1 MKKLIVAAMLVLG
14 ATSAFAGDSD
24 ALKAVMKAKTYAE
37 AEALVKQ
44 NLGQFANDAEK
55 AKAYNKLVDLG
66 MKVFNEQQTIQ
77 QTNQLMKKNDPV
89 DENVMNEGAYNALM
103 NAIECYKY
111 DQLPN
116 AKGKVAPKFNGNA
129 TRVWGARQQLVNA
142 GQTAA
147 QNNKEADVLKYWG
160 TFLDTDNEPLFASVD
175 QKQKD
180 SEKDY
185 IGQVALFAA
194 RYAYQAKDAAR
205 CEKYCDIAMKS
216 EKEAKDALNLKLYV
230 MKDGL
235 KTHEDSLAYVNKL
248 KDIFAKDETNEVVLD
263 GLKTREDSLNYVNK
277 LKGIFAQDE
286 TNEVVLDG
294 LNSMYSSLKMEKEQA
309 ELLDNAIAKNPNNF
323 VALANKGM
331 MYIQKNDADNA
342 IKCLKQALAAK
353 EDNVVVLTYL
363 GACYNSKAG
372 NLQDPNG
379 RKVVYQEAIKVLDK
393 AKQLDPEKAQA
404 NWGYTRYQAYYGYYG
419 PNAAETKQAEAES
432 K

>member
-1 MKKLIVAAMLVLG
+1 MKKLIVAAMMVLG

-37 AEALVKQ
+37 AEALLKQ
-44 NLGQFANDAEK
+44 NLGQLANDAEK

-66 MKVFNEQQTIQ
+66 MKAYNDQQSII
-77 QTNQLMKKNDPV
+77 QTNQIMKKNDPI
-89 DENVMNEGAYNALM
+89 DENAMNEGAYNALM

-116 AKGKVAPKFNGNA
+116 AKGKVAPKFGSNA
-129 TRVWGARQQLVNA
+129 ARVWAARVQLVNA

-147 QNNKEADVLKYWG
+147 QNNKADEVLKYWG
-160 TFLDTDNEPLFASVD
+160 AFLDTDSEPLFAGID
-175 QKQKD
+175 AKQKD
-180 SEKDY
+180 GEKEY

-235 KTHEDSLAYVNKL
+235 KTHADSLAYV
-248 KDIFAKDETNEVVLD
+248 D
-263 GLKTREDSLNYVNK
+263 K
-277 LKGIFAQDE
+277 LKGLYAQDE
-286 TNEVVLDG
+286 NNEVILDG
-294 LNSMYSSLKMEKEQA
+294 LNSMYSSMKMEKEQEA
-309 ELLDNAIAKNPNNF
+309 LLNAAIAKNPSNF
-323 VALANKGM
+323 VALANLGM

-342 IKCLKQALAAK
+342 IKNLKLALAAK
-353 EDNVVVLTYL
+353 PDNVTVLTYL

-372 NLQDPNG
+372 ALQDPNG
-379 RKVVYQEAIKVLDK
+379 RKVVYKEAVKVLDK
-393 AKQLDPEKAQA
+393 AKELDPEKAQA
-404 NWGYTRYQAYYGYYG
+404 NWGYTRYQAYYGFYG
-419 PNAAETKQAEAES
+419 PTAAETKKAEEES

>member
-1 MKKLIVAAMLVLG
+1 MKKLIVAAMMVLG

-37 AEALVKQ
+37 AEALLKQ
-44 NLGQFANDAEK
+44 NLGQLANDAEK

-66 MKVFNEQQTIQ
+66 MKAYNDQQSIM
-77 QTNQLMKKNDPV
+77 QTNQIMKKNDPI
-89 DENVMNEGAYNALM
+89 DENAMNEGAYNALM

-116 AKGKVAPKFNGNA
+116 AKGKVAPKFGSNA
-129 TRVWGARQQLVNA
+129 ARVWAARVQLVNA

-147 QNNKEADVLKYWG
+147 QNNKADEVLKYWG
-160 TFLDTDNEPLFASVD
+160 AFLDTDSEPLFAGID
-175 QKQKD
+175 AKQKD
-180 SEKDY
+180 GEKEY

-235 KTHEDSLAYVNKL
+235 KTHADSLAYV
-248 KDIFAKDETNEVVLD
+248 D
-263 GLKTREDSLNYVNK
+263 K
-277 LKGIFAQDE
+277 LKGLYAQDE
-286 TNEVVLDG
+286 NNEVILDG
-294 LNSMYSSLKMEKEQA
+294 LNSMYSSMKMEKEQEA
-309 ELLDNAIAKNPNNF
+309 LLNAAIAKNPSNF
-323 VALANKGM
+323 VALANLGM
-331 MYIQKNDADNA
+331 MYILKNDADNA
-342 IKCLKQALAAK
+342 IKNLKLALAAK
-353 EDNVVVLTYL
+353 PDNVTVLTYL

-372 NLQDPNG
+372 ALQDPNG
-379 RKVVYQEAIKVLDK
+379 RKVVYKEAVKVLDK
-393 AKQLDPEKAQA
+393 AKELDPEKAQA

-419 PNAAETKQAEAES
+419 PTAAETKKAEEES

>member
-14 ATSAFAGDSD
+14 ATSAFAGDSE

-147 QNNKEADVLKYWG
+147 QNNKADEVLKYWG
-160 TFLDTDNEPLFASVD
+160 AFLDTDSEPLFASVD
-175 QKQKD
+175 AKQKEA
-180 SEKDY
+180 EKEY

-205 CEKYCDIAMKS
+205 CEKYCDIAMTS

-235 KTHEDSLAYVNKL
+235 KTK
-248 KDIFAKDETNEVVLD
+248 
-263 GLKTREDSLNYVNK
+263 EDSLNYVNK
-277 LKGIFAQDE
+277 LKDLYAKDPS
-286 TNEVVLDG
+286 NDVMLDG
-294 LNSMYSSLKMEKEQA
+294 LNSMYSALKMEKEQT
-309 ELLDNAIAKNPNNF
+309 ELLDAAIAKDPKNF

-331 MYIQKNDADNA
+331 MYIQKNDANNA
-342 IKCLKQALAAK
+342 IKCLKQALEAK
-353 EDNVVVLTYL
+353 PDNVVVMTYL

-372 NLQDPNG
+372 EIQAVQG
-379 RKVVYQEAIKVLDK
+379 RKVVYQEAIKILDK
-393 AKQLDPEKAQA
+393 AKELDPEKAQA

-419 PNAAETKQAEAES
+419 PNAPETKKAEEES

>member
-66 MKVFNEQQTIQ
+66 MKDFNDQQSIQ

-89 DENVMNEGAYNALM
+89 DENAMNEGAYNALM

-147 QNNKEADVLKYWG
+147 QNNKADEVLKYWG
-160 TFLDTDNEPLFASVD
+160 AFLDTDSEPLFASVD
-175 QKQKD
+175 AKQKEA
-180 SEKDY
+180 EKEY

-205 CEKYCDIAMKS
+205 CEKYCDIAMTS

-235 KTHEDSLAYVNKL
+235 KTK
-248 KDIFAKDETNEVVLD
+248 
-263 GLKTREDSLNYVNK
+263 EDSLNYVNK
-277 LKGIFAQDE
+277 LKDLYAKDPS
-286 TNEVVLDG
+286 NEVMLDG
-294 LNSMYSSLKMEKEQA
+294 LNSMYSALKMEKEQT
-309 ELLDNAIAKNPNNF
+309 ELLDAAIAKDPKNF

-331 MYIQKNDADNA
+331 MYIQKNDANNA
-342 IKCLKQALAAK
+342 IKCLKQALEAK
-353 EDNVVVLTYL
+353 PDNVVVMTYL

-372 NLQDPNG
+372 EIQAVQG
-379 RKVVYQEAIKVLDK
+379 RKVVYQEAIKILDK
-393 AKQLDPEKAQA
+393 AKELDPEKAQA

-419 PNAAETKQAEAES
+419 PNAPETKKAEEES

>member
-1 MKKLIVAAMLVLG
+1 MKKLIVAAMMVLG

-37 AEALVKQ
+37 AEALLKQ
-44 NLGQFANDAEK
+44 NLGQLANDAEK

-66 MKVFNEQQTIQ
+66 MKAYNDQQSIM
-77 QTNQLMKKNDPV
+77 QTNQIMKKNDPI
-89 DENVMNEGAYNALM
+89 DENAMNEGAYNALM

-116 AKGKVAPKFNGNA
+116 AKGKVAPKFGSNA
-129 TRVWGARQQLVNA
+129 ARVWAARVQLVNA

-147 QNNKEADVLKYWG
+147 QNNKADEVLKYWG
-160 TFLDTDNEPLFASVD
+160 AFLDTDSEPLFAGID
-175 QKQKD
+175 AKQKD
-180 SEKDY
+180 GEKEY

-235 KTHEDSLAYVNKL
+235 KTHADSLAYV
-248 KDIFAKDETNEVVLD
+248 D
-263 GLKTREDSLNYVNK
+263 K
-277 LKGIFAQDE
+277 LKGLYAQDE
-286 TNEVVLDG
+286 NNEVILDG
-294 LNSMYSSLKMEKEQA
+294 LNSMYSSMKMEKEQEA
-309 ELLDNAIAKNPNNF
+309 LLNAAIAKNPSNF
-323 VALANKGM
+323 VALANLGM
-331 MYIQKNDADNA
+331 MYIQKNDAENA
-342 IKCLKQALAAK
+342 IKNLKQALAAK
-353 EDNVVVLTYL
+353 PDNVTVMTYL

-372 NLQDPNG
+372 ALQDPNG
-379 RKVVYQEAIKVLDK
+379 RKVVYKEAIKVLDK
-393 AKQLDPEKAQA
+393 AKELDPEKAQA

-419 PNAAETKQAEAES
+419 PTAAETKKAEEES

>member
-1 MKKLIVAAMLVLG
+1 MKKLIVAAMMVLG

-37 AEALVKQ
+37 AEALLKQ
-44 NLGQFANDAEK
+44 NLGQLANDAEK

-66 MKVFNEQQTIQ
+66 MKAYNDQQSIM
-77 QTNQLMKKNDPV
+77 QTNQIMKKNDPI
-89 DENVMNEGAYNALM
+89 DENAMNEGAYNALM

-116 AKGKVAPKFNGNA
+116 AKGKVAPKFGSNA
-129 TRVWGARQQLVNA
+129 ARVWAARVQLVNA

-147 QNNKEADVLKYWG
+147 QNNKADEVLKYWG
-160 TFLDTDNEPLFASVD
+160 AFLDTDSEPLFASID
-175 QKQKD
+175 AKQKD
-180 SEKDY
+180 GEKEY

-194 RYAYQAKDAAR
+194 RYAYQAKDVAR

-235 KTHEDSLAYVNKL
+235 KTHADSLAYV
-248 KDIFAKDETNEVVLD
+248 D
-263 GLKTREDSLNYVNK
+263 K
-277 LKGIFAQDE
+277 LKGLYAQDE
-286 TNEVVLDG
+286 NNDVILDG
-294 LNSMYSSLKMEKEQA
+294 LNSMYSSMKMEKEQEA
-309 ELLDNAIAKNPNNF
+309 LLNAAIAKNPSNF
-323 VALANKGM
+323 VALANLGM

-342 IKCLKQALAAK
+342 IKNLKQALAAK
-353 EDNVVVLTYL
+353 PDNVTVMTYL

-372 NLQDPNG
+372 ALQDPNG
-379 RKVVYQEAIKVLDK
+379 RKVVYKEAIKVLDK
-393 AKQLDPEKAQA
+393 AKELDPEKAQA
-404 NWGYTRYQAYYGYYG
+404 NWGYTRYQAYYGFYG
-419 PNAAETKQAEAES
+419 PTAAETKKAEEES

>member
-66 MKVFNEQQTIQ
+66 MKDFNDQQSIQ

-147 QNNKEADVLKYWG
+147 QNNKADEVLKYWG
-160 TFLDTDNEPLFASVD
+160 AFLDTDAEPLFAAVD
-175 QKQKD
+175 AKQKEA
-180 SEKDY
+180 EKEY

-205 CEKYCDIAMKS
+205 CEKYCDIAMTS

-235 KTHEDSLAYVNKL
+235 KTK
-248 KDIFAKDETNEVVLD
+248 
-263 GLKTREDSLNYVNK
+263 EDSLNYVNK
-277 LKGIFAQDE
+277 LKDLYAKDPS
-286 TNEVVLDG
+286 NEVMLDG
-294 LNSMYSSLKMEKEQA
+294 LNSMYSSLKMEKEQT
-309 ELLDNAIAKNPNNF
+309 ELLDAAIAKDPKNF

-342 IKCLKQALAAK
+342 IKCLKQALDAK
-353 EDNVVVLTYL
+353 PDNVVVMTYL
-363 GACYNSKAG
+363 GACYNSKASDI
-372 NLQDPNG
+372 QAVQG

-393 AKQLDPEKAQA
+393 AKEIDPNKAQA

-419 PNAAETKQAEAES
+419 PNAPETKKAEEES

>member
-37 AEALVKQ
+37 AEALLKQ
-44 NLGQFANDAEK
+44 NLGQLANDAEK
-55 AKAYNKLVDLG
+55 AKAYNKLVDLS
-66 MKVFNEQQTIQ
+66 MKAYNDQQSIM
-77 QTNQLMKKNDPV
+77 QTNQIMKKNDPI
-89 DENVMNEGAYNALM
+89 DENAMNEGAYNALM

-116 AKGKVAPKFNGNA
+116 AKGKVAPKFGSNA
-129 TRVWGARQQLVNA
+129 SRVWAARVQLVNA

-147 QNNKEADVLKYWG
+147 QNNKADEVLKYWG
-160 TFLDTDNEPLFASVD
+160 AFLDTDSEPLFASVD
-175 QKQKD
+175 AKQKD
-180 SEKDY
+180 GEKEY

-235 KTHEDSLAYVNKL
+235 KTHADSLAYV
-248 KDIFAKDETNEVVLD
+248 D
-263 GLKTREDSLNYVNK
+263 K
-277 LKGIFAQDE
+277 LKGLYAQDE
-286 TNEVVLDG
+286 NNDVILDG
-294 LNSMYSSLKMEKEQA
+294 LNSMYSSMKMEKEQEA
-309 ELLDNAIAKNPNNF
+309 LLNAAIAKNPNNF
-323 VALANKGM
+323 VALANLGM

-342 IKCLKQALAAK
+342 IKNLKLALAAK
-353 EDNVVVLTYL
+353 PDNVTVLTYL

-372 NLQDPNG
+372 ALQDPNG
-379 RKVVYQEAIKVLDK
+379 RKVVYKEAVKVLDK
-393 AKQLDPEKAQA
+393 AKELDPEKAQA
-404 NWGYTRYQAYYGYYG
+404 NWGYTRYQAYYGFYG
-419 PNAAETKQAEAES
+419 PTAAETKKAEEES

>member
-1 MKKLIVAAMLVLG
+1 MKKLIVAAMMVLG

-37 AEALVKQ
+37 AETLLKQ
-44 NLGQFANDAEK
+44 NLGQLANDAEK
-55 AKAYNKLVDLG
+55 AKAYNKLVDLS
-66 MKVFNEQQTIQ
+66 MKAYNDQQSIM
-77 QTNQLMKKNDPV
+77 QTNQIMKKNDPI
-89 DENVMNEGAYNALM
+89 DENAMNEGAYNALM

-116 AKGKVAPKFNGNA
+116 AKGKVAPKFGSNA
-129 TRVWGARQQLVNA
+129 ARVWAARVQLVNA

-147 QNNKEADVLKYWG
+147 QNNKADEVLKYWG
-160 TFLDTDNEPLFASVD
+160 AFLDTDSEPLFASVD
-175 QKQKD
+175 AKQKD
-180 SEKDY
+180 GEKEY

-235 KTHEDSLAYVNKL
+235 KTHADSLAYV
-248 KDIFAKDETNEVVLD
+248 D
-263 GLKTREDSLNYVNK
+263 K
-277 LKGIFAQDE
+277 LKGLYAQDE
-286 TNEVVLDG
+286 SNDVILDG
-294 LNSMYSSLKMEKEQA
+294 LNSMYSSMKMEKEQEA
-309 ELLDNAIAKNPNNF
+309 LLNAAIAKNPSNF
-323 VALANKGM
+323 VALANLGM

-342 IKCLKQALAAK
+342 IKNLKLALAAK
-353 EDNVVVLTYL
+353 PDNVTVLTYL

-372 NLQDPNG
+372 ALQDPNG
-379 RKVVYQEAIKVLDK
+379 RKVVYKEAVKVLDK
-393 AKQLDPEKAQA
+393 AKELDPEKAQA
-404 NWGYTRYQAYYGYYG
+404 NWGYTRYQAYYGFYG
-419 PNAAETKQAEAES
+419 PTAAETKKAEEES

>member
-1 MKKLIVAAMLVLG
+1 MKKLIVAAMMVLG

-37 AEALVKQ
+37 AEALLKQ
-44 NLGQFANDAEK
+44 NLGQLANDAEK

-66 MKVFNEQQTIQ
+66 MKAYNDQQSIM
-77 QTNQLMKKNDPV
+77 QTNQIMKKNDPI
-89 DENVMNEGAYNALM
+89 DENAMNEGAYNALM

-116 AKGKVAPKFNGNA
+116 AKGKVAPKFGSNA
-129 TRVWGARQQLVNA
+129 ARVWAARVQLVNA

-147 QNNKEADVLKYWG
+147 QNNKADEVLKYWG
-160 TFLDTDNEPLFASVD
+160 AFLDTDSEPLFAGID
-175 QKQKD
+175 AKQKD
-180 SEKDY
+180 GEKEY

-235 KTHEDSLAYVNKL
+235 KTHADSLAYV
-248 KDIFAKDETNEVVLD
+248 D
-263 GLKTREDSLNYVNK
+263 K
-277 LKGIFAQDE
+277 LKGLYAQDE
-286 TNEVVLDG
+286 NNEVILDG
-294 LNSMYSSLKMEKEQA
+294 LNSMYSSLKMEKEQEA
-309 ELLDNAIAKNPNNF
+309 LLNAAIAKNPSNF
-323 VALANKGM
+323 VALANLGM
-331 MYIQKNDADNA
+331 MYIQKNDAENA
-342 IKCLKQALAAK
+342 IKNLKQALAAK
-353 EDNVVVLTYL
+353 PDNVTVLTYL

-372 NLQDPNG
+372 ALQDPNG
-379 RKVVYQEAIKVLDK
+379 RKVVYKEAIKVLDK
-393 AKQLDPEKAQA
+393 AKELDPEKAQA
-404 NWGYTRYQAYYGYYG
+404 NWGYTRYQAYYGFYG
-419 PNAAETKQAEAES
+419 PTAAETKKAEEES

>member
-37 AEALVKQ
+37 AEALLKQ

-66 MKVFNEQQTIQ
+66 MKDFNDQQSIQ

-147 QNNKEADVLKYWG
+147 QNNKADEVLKYWG
-160 TFLDTDNEPLFASVD
+160 AFLDTDSEPLFAAVD
-175 QKQKD
+175 AKQKEA
-180 SEKDY
+180 EKEY

-205 CEKYCDIAMKS
+205 CEKYCDIAMTS

-235 KTHEDSLAYVNKL
+235 KTK
-248 KDIFAKDETNEVVLD
+248 
-263 GLKTREDSLNYVNK
+263 EDSLNYVNK
-277 LKGIFAQDE
+277 LKDLYAKDPS
-286 TNEVVLDG
+286 NEVMLDG
-294 LNSMYSSLKMEKEQA
+294 LNSMYSALKMEKEQT
-309 ELLDNAIAKNPNNF
+309 ELLDAAIAKDPKNF

-331 MYIQKNDADNA
+331 MYIQKNDANNA
-342 IKCLKQALAAK
+342 IKCLKQALEAK
-353 EDNVVVLTYL
+353 PDNVVVMTYL

-372 NLQDPNG
+372 EIQAVQG
-379 RKVVYQEAIKVLDK
+379 RKVVYQEAIKILDK
-393 AKQLDPEKAQA
+393 AKELDPEKAQA

-419 PNAAETKQAEAES
+419 PNAPETKKAEEES

>member
-147 QNNKEADVLKYWG
+147 QNNKADEVLKYWG
-160 TFLDTDNEPLFASVD
+160 AFLDTDSEPLFASVD
-175 QKQKD
+175 AKQKEA
-180 SEKDY
+180 EKEY

-205 CEKYCDIAMKS
+205 CEKYCDIAMTS

-235 KTHEDSLAYVNKL
+235 KTK
-248 KDIFAKDETNEVVLD
+248 
-263 GLKTREDSLNYVNK
+263 EDSLNYVNK
-277 LKGIFAQDE
+277 LKDLYAKDPS
-286 TNEVVLDG
+286 NDVMLDG
-294 LNSMYSSLKMEKEQA
+294 LNSMYSALKMEKEQT
-309 ELLDNAIAKNPNNF
+309 ELLDA
-323 VALANKGM
+323 
-331 MYIQKNDADNA
+331 
-342 IKCLKQALAAK
+342 
-353 EDNVVVLTYL
+353 
-363 GACYNSKAG
+363 
-372 NLQDPNG
+372 
-379 RKVVYQEAIKVLDK
+379 
-393 AKQLDPEKAQA
+393 
-404 NWGYTRYQAYYGYYG
+404 GYYG
-419 PNAAETKQAEAES
+419 PNAPETKKAEEES

>member
-1 MKKLIVAAMLVLG
+1 MKKLIVAAMMVLG

-37 AEALVKQ
+37 AEALLKQ
-44 NLGQFANDAEK
+44 NLGQLANDAEK

-66 MKVFNEQQTIQ
+66 MKAYNDQQSIM
-77 QTNQLMKKNDPV
+77 QTNQIMKKNDPI
-89 DENVMNEGAYNALM
+89 DENAMNEGAYNALM

-116 AKGKVAPKFNGNA
+116 AKGKVAPKFGSNA
-129 TRVWGARQQLVNA
+129 ARVWAARVQLVNA

-147 QNNKEADVLKYWG
+147 QNNKADEVLKYWG
-160 TFLDTDNEPLFASVD
+160 AFLDTDSEPLFASID
-175 QKQKD
+175 AKQKD
-180 SEKDY
+180 GEKEY

-235 KTHEDSLAYVNKL
+235 KTHADSLAYV
-248 KDIFAKDETNEVVLD
+248 D
-263 GLKTREDSLNYVNK
+263 K
-277 LKGIFAQDE
+277 LKGLYAQDE
-286 TNEVVLDG
+286 NNEVILDG
-294 LNSMYSSLKMEKEQA
+294 LNSMYSSMKMEKEQEA
-309 ELLDNAIAKNPNNF
+309 LLNAAIAKNPSNF
-323 VALANKGM
+323 VALANLGM

-342 IKCLKQALAAK
+342 IKNLKLALAAK
-353 EDNVVVLTYL
+353 PDNVTVLTYL

-372 NLQDPNG
+372 ALQDPNG
-379 RKVVYQEAIKVLDK
+379 RKVVYKEAVKVLDK
-393 AKQLDPEKAQA
+393 AKELDPEKAQA

-419 PNAAETKQAEAES
+419 PTAPETKKAEEES

>member
-1 MKKLIVAAMLVLG
+1 MKKLIVAAMMVLG
-14 ATSAFAGDSD
+14 TTSAFAGDSD

-147 QNNKEADVLKYWG
+147 QNNKADEVLKYWG
-160 TFLDTDNEPLFASVD
+160 AFLDTDSEPLFASVD
-175 QKQKD
+175 AKQKEA
-180 SEKDY
+180 EKEY

-205 CEKYCDIAMKS
+205 CEKYCDIAMTS

-235 KTHEDSLAYVNKL
+235 KTK
-248 KDIFAKDETNEVVLD
+248 
-263 GLKTREDSLNYVNK
+263 EDSLNYVNK
-277 LKGIFAQDE
+277 LKDLYAKDPS
-286 TNEVVLDG
+286 NEVMLDG
-294 LNSMYSSLKMEKEQA
+294 LNSMYSALKMEKEQT
-309 ELLDNAIAKNPNNF
+309 ELLDAAIAKDPKNF

-331 MYIQKNDADNA
+331 MYIQKNDANNA
-342 IKCLKQALAAK
+342 IKCLKQALEAK
-353 EDNVVVLTYL
+353 PDNVVVMTYL

-372 NLQDPNG
+372 EIQAVQG
-379 RKVVYQEAIKVLDK
+379 RKVVYQEAIKILDK
-393 AKQLDPEKAQA
+393 AKELDPEKAQA

-419 PNAAETKQAEAES
+419 PNAPETKKAEEES

>member
-1 MKKLIVAAMLVLG
+1 MKKLIVAAMMVLG

-37 AEALVKQ
+37 AEALLKQ
-44 NLGQFANDAEK
+44 NLGQLANDAEK

-66 MKVFNEQQTIQ
+66 MKAYNDQQSIM
-77 QTNQLMKKNDPV
+77 QTNQIMKKNDPI
-89 DENVMNEGAYNALM
+89 DENAMNEGAYNALM

-116 AKGKVAPKFNGNA
+116 AKGKVAPKFGSNA
-129 TRVWGARQQLVNA
+129 ARVWAARVQLVNA

-147 QNNKEADVLKYWG
+147 QNNKADEVLKYWG
-160 TFLDTDNEPLFASVD
+160 AFLDTDSEPLFASID
-175 QKQKD
+175 AKQKD
-180 SEKDY
+180 GEKEY

-194 RYAYQAKDAAR
+194 RYAYQAKNAAR

-235 KTHEDSLAYVNKL
+235 KTHADSLAYV
-248 KDIFAKDETNEVVLD
+248 D
-263 GLKTREDSLNYVNK
+263 K
-277 LKGIFAQDE
+277 LKGLYAQDE
-286 TNEVVLDG
+286 NNEVILDG
-294 LNSMYSSLKMEKEQA
+294 LNSMYSSMKMEKEQEA
-309 ELLDNAIAKNPNNF
+309 LLNAAIAKNPSNF
-323 VALANKGM
+323 VALANLGM

-342 IKCLKQALAAK
+342 IKNLKLALAAK
-353 EDNVVVLTYL
+353 PDNVTVLTYL

-372 NLQDPNG
+372 ALQDPNG
-379 RKVVYQEAIKVLDK
+379 RKVVYKEAIKVLDK
-393 AKQLDPEKAQA
+393 AKELDPEKAQA

-419 PNAAETKQAEAES
+419 PTAAETKKAEEES

>member
-66 MKVFNEQQTIQ
+66 MKVFNEQ

-147 QNNKEADVLKYWG
+147 QNNKADEVLKYWG
-160 TFLDTDNEPLFASVD
+160 AFLDTDSEPLFASVD
-175 QKQKD
+175 AKQKEA
-180 SEKDY
+180 EKEY

-205 CEKYCDIAMKS
+205 CEKYCDIAMTS

-235 KTHEDSLAYVNKL
+235 KTK
-248 KDIFAKDETNEVVLD
+248 
-263 GLKTREDSLNYVNK
+263 EDSLNYVNK
-277 LKGIFAQDE
+277 LKDLYAKDPS
-286 TNEVVLDG
+286 NDVMLDG
-294 LNSMYSSLKMEKEQA
+294 LNSMYSALKMEKEQT
-309 ELLDNAIAKNPNNF
+309 ELLDAAIAKDPKNF

-331 MYIQKNDADNA
+331 MYIQKNDANNA
-342 IKCLKQALAAK
+342 IKCLKQALEAK
-353 EDNVVVLTYL
+353 PDNVVVMTYL

-372 NLQDPNG
+372 EIQAVQG
-379 RKVVYQEAIKVLDK
+379 RKVVYQEAIKILDK
-393 AKQLDPEKAQA
+393 AKELDPEKAQA

-419 PNAAETKQAEAES
+419 PNAPETKKAEEES

>member
-1 MKKLIVAAMLVLG
+1 MKKLIVAAMMVLG

-37 AEALVKQ
+37 AEALLKQ
-44 NLGQFANDAEK
+44 NLGQLANDAEK

-66 MKVFNEQQTIQ
+66 MKAYNDQQSIM
-77 QTNQLMKKNDPV
+77 QTNQIMKKNDPI
-89 DENVMNEGAYNALM
+89 DENAMNEGAYNALM

-116 AKGKVAPKFNGNA
+116 AKGKVAPKFGSNA
-129 TRVWGARQQLVNA
+129 ARVWAARVQLVNA

-147 QNNKEADVLKYWG
+147 QNNKTDEVLKYWG
-160 TFLDTDNEPLFASVD
+160 AFLDTDSEPLFAGID
-175 QKQKD
+175 AKQKD
-180 SEKDY
+180 GEKEY

-235 KTHEDSLAYVNKL
+235 KTHADSLAYV
-248 KDIFAKDETNEVVLD
+248 D
-263 GLKTREDSLNYVNK
+263 K
-277 LKGIFAQDE
+277 LKGLYAQDE
-286 TNEVVLDG
+286 NNEVILDG
-294 LNSMYSSLKMEKEQA
+294 LNSMYSSMKMEKEQEA
-309 ELLDNAIAKNPNNF
+309 LLNAAIAKNPSNF
-323 VALANKGM
+323 VALANLGM

-342 IKCLKQALAAK
+342 IKNLKLALAAK
-353 EDNVVVLTYL
+353 PDNVTVLTYL

-372 NLQDPNG
+372 ALQDPNG
-379 RKVVYQEAIKVLDK
+379 RKVVYKEAVKVLDK
-393 AKQLDPEKAQA
+393 AKELDPEKAQA

-419 PNAAETKQAEAES
+419 PTAAETKKAEEES

>member
-1 MKKLIVAAMLVLG
+1 MMVLG

-37 AEALVKQ
+37 AEALLKQ
-44 NLGQFANDAEK
+44 NLGQLANDAEK

-66 MKVFNEQQTIQ
+66 MKAYNDQQSIM
-77 QTNQLMKKNDPV
+77 QTNQIMKKNDPI
-89 DENVMNEGAYNALM
+89 DENAMNEGAYNALM

-116 AKGKVAPKFNGNA
+116 AKGKVAPKFGSNA
-129 TRVWGARQQLVNA
+129 ARVWAARVQLVNA

-147 QNNKEADVLKYWG
+147 QNNKADEVLKYWG
-160 TFLDTDNEPLFASVD
+160 AFLDTDSEPLFAGID
-175 QKQKD
+175 AKQKD
-180 SEKDY
+180 GEKEY

-235 KTHEDSLAYVNKL
+235 KTHADSLAYV
-248 KDIFAKDETNEVVLD
+248 D
-263 GLKTREDSLNYVNK
+263 K
-277 LKGIFAQDE
+277 LKGLYAQDE
-286 TNEVVLDG
+286 NNEVILDG
-294 LNSMYSSLKMEKEQA
+294 LNSMYSSMKMEKEQEA
-309 ELLDNAIAKNPNNF
+309 LLNAAIAKNPSNF
-323 VALANKGM
+323 VALANLGM

-342 IKCLKQALAAK
+342 IKNLKLALAAK
-353 EDNVVVLTYL
+353 PDNVTVLTYL

-372 NLQDPNG
+372 ALQDPNG
-379 RKVVYQEAIKVLDK
+379 RKVVYKEAVKVLDK
-393 AKQLDPEKAQA
+393 AKELDPEKAQA

-419 PNAAETKQAEAES
+419 PTAAETKKAEEES

>member
-147 QNNKEADVLKYWG
+147 QNNKADEVLKYWG
-160 TFLDTDNEPLFASVD
+160 AFLDTDSEPLFASVD
-175 QKQKD
+175 AKQKEA
-180 SEKDY
+180 EKEY

-205 CEKYCDIAMKS
+205 CEKYCDIAMTS

-235 KTHEDSLAYVNKL
+235 KTK
-248 KDIFAKDETNEVVLD
+248 
-263 GLKTREDSLNYVNK
+263 EDSLNYVNK
-277 LKGIFAQDE
+277 LKDLYAKDPS
-286 TNEVVLDG
+286 NDVMLYG
-294 LNSMYSSLKMEKEQA
+294 LNSMYSALKMEKEQT
-309 ELLDNAIAKNPNNF
+309 ELLDAAIAKDPKNF

-331 MYIQKNDADNA
+331 MYIQKNDANNA
-342 IKCLKQALAAK
+342 IKCLKQALEAK
-353 EDNVVVLTYL
+353 PDNVVVMTYL

-372 NLQDPNG
+372 EIQAVQG
-379 RKVVYQEAIKVLDK
+379 RKVVYQEAIKILDK
-393 AKQLDPEKAQA
+393 AKELDPEKAQA

-419 PNAAETKQAEAES
+419 PNAPETKKAEEES

>member
-37 AEALVKQ
+37 AEALLKQ

-66 MKVFNEQQTIQ
+66 MKDFNDQQSIQ
-77 QTNQLMKKNDPV
+77 QTNQLMNKNEPV
-89 DENVMNEGAYNALM
+89 DENAMNEGAYNALM

-147 QNNKEADVLKYWG
+147 QNNKADEVLKYWG
-160 TFLDTDNEPLFASVD
+160 AFLDTDSEPLFAAVD
-175 QKQKD
+175 AKQKEA
-180 SEKDY
+180 EKEY

-205 CEKYCDIAMKS
+205 CEKYCDIAMTS

-235 KTHEDSLAYVNKL
+235 KTK
-248 KDIFAKDETNEVVLD
+248 
-263 GLKTREDSLNYVNK
+263 EDSLNYVNK
-277 LKGIFAQDE
+277 LKDLYAKDPS
-286 TNEVVLDG
+286 NEVMLDG
-294 LNSMYSSLKMEKEQA
+294 LNSMYSALKMEKEQT
-309 ELLDNAIAKNPNNF
+309 ELLDAAIAKDPKNF

-331 MYIQKNDADNA
+331 MYIQKNDANNA
-342 IKCLKQALAAK
+342 IKCLKQALEAK
-353 EDNVVVLTYL
+353 PDNVVVMTYL

-372 NLQDPNG
+372 EIQAVQG
-379 RKVVYQEAIKVLDK
+379 RKVVYQEAIKILDK
-393 AKQLDPEKAQA
+393 AKELDPEKAQA

-419 PNAAETKQAEAES
+419 PNAPETKKAEEES

>member
-1 MKKLIVAAMLVLG
+1 MKKLIVAAMMVLG

-37 AEALVKQ
+37 AEALLKQ
-44 NLGQFANDAEK
+44 NLGQLANDAEK

-66 MKVFNEQQTIQ
+66 MKAYNDQQSIM
-77 QTNQLMKKNDPV
+77 QTNQIMKKNDPI
-89 DENVMNEGAYNALM
+89 DENAMNEGAYNALM

-116 AKGKVAPKFNGNA
+116 AKGKVAPKFGSNA
-129 TRVWGARQQLVNA
+129 ARVWAARVQLVNA

-147 QNNKEADVLKYWG
+147 QNNKADEVLKYWG
-160 TFLDTDNEPLFASVD
+160 AFLDTDSEPLFASID
-175 QKQKD
+175 AKQKD
-180 SEKDY
+180 GEKEY

-235 KTHEDSLAYVNKL
+235 KTHADSLAYV
-248 KDIFAKDETNEVVLD
+248 D
-263 GLKTREDSLNYVNK
+263 K
-277 LKGIFAQDE
+277 LKGLYAQDE
-286 TNEVVLDG
+286 NNDVILDG
-294 LNSMYSSLKMEKEQA
+294 LNSMYSSMKMEKEQEA
-309 ELLDNAIAKNPNNF
+309 LLNAAIAKNPSNF
-323 VALANKGM
+323 VALANLGM

-342 IKCLKQALAAK
+342 IKNLKLALAAK
-353 EDNVVVLTYL
+353 PDNVTVLTYL

-372 NLQDPNG
+372 ALQDPNG
-379 RKVVYQEAIKVLDK
+379 RKVVYKEAVKVLDK
-393 AKQLDPEKAQA
+393 AKELDPEKAQA

-419 PNAAETKQAEAES
+419 PTAAETKKAEEES

>member
-37 AEALVKQ
+37 AEALLKQ
-44 NLGQFANDAEK
+44 NLGQLANDAEK

-66 MKVFNEQQTIQ
+66 MKAYNDQQSIM
-77 QTNQLMKKNDPV
+77 QTNQIMKKNDPI
-89 DENVMNEGAYNALM
+89 DENAMNEGAYNALM

-116 AKGKVAPKFNGNA
+116 AKGKVAPKFGSNA
-129 TRVWGARQQLVNA
+129 ARVWAARVQLVNA

-147 QNNKEADVLKYWG
+147 QNNKADEVLKYWG
-160 TFLDTDNEPLFASVD
+160 AFLDTDSEPLFAGID
-175 QKQKD
+175 AKQKD
-180 SEKDY
+180 GEKEY

-235 KTHEDSLAYVNKL
+235 KTHADSLAYV
-248 KDIFAKDETNEVVLD
+248 D
-263 GLKTREDSLNYVNK
+263 K
-277 LKGIFAQDE
+277 LKGLYAQDE
-286 TNEVVLDG
+286 NNEVILDG
-294 LNSMYSSLKMEKEQA
+294 LNSMYSSMKMEKEQEA
-309 ELLDNAIAKNPNNF
+309 LLNAAIAKNPSNF
-323 VALANKGM
+323 VALANLGM
-331 MYIQKNDADNA
+331 MYIRKNDADNA
-342 IKCLKQALAAK
+342 IKNLKLALAAK
-353 EDNVVVLTYL
+353 PDNVTVLTYL

-372 NLQDPNG
+372 ALQDPNG
-379 RKVVYQEAIKVLDK
+379 RKVVYKEAIKVLDK
-393 AKQLDPEKAQA
+393 AKELDPEKAQA

-419 PNAAETKQAEAES
+419 PTAAETKKAEEES

>member
-1 MKKLIVAAMLVLG
+1 MKKLIVAAMVALG

-37 AEALVKQ
+37 AEALLKQ
-44 NLGQFANDAEK
+44 NLGQLANDAEK

-66 MKVFNEQQTIQ
+66 MKAYNDQQSIM
-77 QTNQLMKKNDPV
+77 QTNQIMKKNDPI
-89 DENVMNEGAYNALM
+89 DENAMNEGAYNALM

-116 AKGKVAPKFNGNA
+116 AKGKVAPKFGSNA
-129 TRVWGARQQLVNA
+129 ARVWAARVQLVNA

-147 QNNKEADVLKYWG
+147 QNNKADEVLKYWG
-160 TFLDTDNEPLFASVD
+160 AFLDTDSEPLFAGID
-175 QKQKD
+175 AKQKD
-180 SEKDY
+180 GEKEY

-235 KTHEDSLAYVNKL
+235 KTHADSLAYV
-248 KDIFAKDETNEVVLD
+248 D
-263 GLKTREDSLNYVNK
+263 K
-277 LKGIFAQDE
+277 LKGLYAQDE
-286 TNEVVLDG
+286 NNEVILDG
-294 LNSMYSSLKMEKEQA
+294 LNSMYSSMKMEKEQEA
-309 ELLDNAIAKNPNNF
+309 LLNAAIAKNPSNF
-323 VALANKGM
+323 VALANLGM

-342 IKCLKQALAAK
+342 IKNLKLALAAK
-353 EDNVVVLTYL
+353 PDNVTVLTYL

-372 NLQDPNG
+372 ALQDPNG
-379 RKVVYQEAIKVLDK
+379 RKVVYKEAVKVLDK
-393 AKQLDPEKAQA
+393 AKELDPEKAQA

-419 PNAAETKQAEAES
+419 PTAAETKKAEEES

>member
-37 AEALVKQ
+37 AEALLKQ
-44 NLGQFANDAEK
+44 NLGQLANDAEK
-55 AKAYNKLVDLG
+55 AKAYNKLVDLS
-66 MKVFNEQQTIQ
+66 MKAYNDQQSIM
-77 QTNQLMKKNDPV
+77 QTNQIMKKNDPI
-89 DENVMNEGAYNALM
+89 DENAMNEGAYNALM

-116 AKGKVAPKFNGNA
+116 AKGKVAPKFGSNA
-129 TRVWGARQQLVNA
+129 SRVWAARVQLVNA

-147 QNNKEADVLKYWG
+147 QNNKADEVLKYWG
-160 TFLDTDNEPLFASVD
+160 AFLDTDSEPLFAGID
-175 QKQKD
+175 AKQKD
-180 SEKDY
+180 GEKEY

-235 KTHEDSLAYVNKL
+235 KTHADSLAYV
-248 KDIFAKDETNEVVLD
+248 D
-263 GLKTREDSLNYVNK
+263 K
-277 LKGIFAQDE
+277 LKGLYAQDE
-286 TNEVVLDG
+286 NNDVILDG
-294 LNSMYSSLKMEKEQA
+294 LNSMYSSMKMEKEQEA
-309 ELLDNAIAKNPNNF
+309 LLNAAIAKNPSNF
-323 VALANKGM
+323 VALANLGM
-331 MYIQKNDADNA
+331 MYIRKNDADNA
-342 IKCLKQALAAK
+342 IKNLKLALAAK
-353 EDNVVVLTYL
+353 PDNVTVLTYL

-372 NLQDPNG
+372 ALQDPNG
-379 RKVVYQEAIKVLDK
+379 RKVVYKEAVKVLDK
-393 AKQLDPEKAQA
+393 AKELDPEKAQA
-404 NWGYTRYQAYYGYYG
+404 NWGYTRYQAYYGFYG
-419 PNAAETKQAEAES
+419 PTAAETKKAEEES